1 MKINNHNYLYIMNN
15 YDNFIQDHEK
25 FFLDDT
31 QKGRFIVAVGSK
43 GQGKSYLMTS
53 FLKHVLS
60 LGYYKNVHFVCPC
73 YNGEASNSYQ
83 FLKDQKH
90 VLIYKSYS
98 QSVSKRVDADRKKA
112 PTLFLIDDG
121 TSELINN
128 IDPSFI
134 NLITT
139 NRHFKKCTIY
149 IAVHSSKK
157 AMVPVVRNNIDH
169 IFIYKIANV
178 KLLEDIYYEFFSM
191 LFEKF
196 KSFKDFYVETTKEKN
211 SCIHFSIHQDGIDIN
226 VKNWM
231 INREKDKIKLKPTA
245 NTHKIKKEEQQPKKI
260 AGLQIKF
267 TRYRKVF

>member
-1 MKINNHNYLYIMNN
+1 MNN
-15 YDNFIQDHEK
+15 YDNFIQDHEN

-31 QKGRFIVAVGSK
+31 KTGRFIVAI
-43 GQGKSYLMTS
+43 GQKSGGKSYTMTS

-73 YNGEASNSYQ
+73 YSGEANDSYD

-90 VLIYKSYS
+90 VLIYKTYS
-98 QSVSKRVDADRKKA
+98 EAVSKRVDSDRRKA

-169 IFIYKIANV
+169 LFIYKIANV
-178 KLLEDIYYEFFSM
+178 KLLEDLYYEFFSM
-191 LFEKF
+191 MFENF
-196 KSFKDFYVETTKEKN
+196 KSFKEFYVEATNYKN
-211 SCIHFSIHQDGIDIN
+211 SCMHYSIHQETMDIDPFVKDWDIN
-226 VKNWM
+226 KN
-231 INREKDKIKLKPTA
+231 KDSIKLKPTT
-245 NTHKIKKEEQQPKKI
+245 NTHKAKKKEEEEKKNYTG
-260 AGLQIKF
+260 GLKISFNKYKY
-267 TRYRKVF
+267 YRN